1 MQMQEG
7 EANQGLH
14 HPDIHWPD
22 SLGLHHLPDR
32 RLQPRAT
39 GLRRLHLMGRLFQL
53 TQFEN
58 NLVLGLFLLLVI
70 YLFATVLFVPGLLLT
85 IGAGA
90 AIERALNSVWR
101 KVRSYL

>member
-1 MQMQEG
+1 
-7 EANQGLH
+7 
-14 HPDIHWPD
+14 
-22 SLGLHHLPDR
+22 
-32 RLQPRAT
+32 
-39 GLRRLHLMGRLFQL
+39 MGRLFQL